1 MDGWPTGARSR
12 HNLPMADKLE
22 RYRAKRNA
30 TTTPE
35 PPGKASTGGEPAR
48 DTARFVIQEHHASHL
63 HWDLRLEH
71 EGVLASWA
79 LPKGIPAH
87 PHENRLA
94 VRTEDHPL
102 EYLEFHGEIPK
113 GSYGGG
119 TMYIWDRGTY
129 ESEKFRDFEVIV
141 VLSGER
147 VSGKYVLFQ
156 TKGKNWMIHRM
167 DPPAEEGIEP
177 MPHEIAPMFARLGEL
192 PPEREDALWGYE
204 VKWDGVRAVA
214 HVDAGHLT
222 LTGRNGT
229 DFTPRYPE
237 LRAMGNALA
246 SKRVIL
252 DGEIVAFGP
261 DGRPSFERLQSRMH
275 LASDSAVRRR
285 MKDIPATYVA
295 FDLLWADGR
304 PLGELPYA
312 ERRRLLGE
320 LDLDGAS
327 WRTPAH
333 REGDGAAL
341 LAASAQQE
349 LEGIVAKRLD
359 SSYEPGRRSGAWIK
373 VKNHGSQDVVIGGY
387 TRGEGGRSTS
397 LGALCVGVYDAEGK
411 LSYAGK
417 VGTGFTE
424 ATLGLVMSE
433 LSGLHTGASPFQ
445 GRQPP
450 KGTQFVEPQLV
461 ARVEFREWTRTGTL
475 RAPAFKGL
483 RNDVDAGSVVRE
495 R

>member
-1 MDGWPTGARSR
+1 
-12 HNLPMADKLE
+12 MADKLE
-22 RYRAKRNA
+22 RYRAKRD
-30 TTTPE
+30 TTATPE
-35 PPGKASTGGEPAR
+35 PSGQAPSGHERAP

-71 EGVLASWA
+71 GGVLASWA
-79 LPKGIPAH
+79 LPKCIPVH
-87 PHENRLA
+87 PGENRLA

-102 EYLEFHGEIPK
+102 EYLHFHGEIPK

-119 TMYIWDRGTY
+119 TMHIWDSGTY
-129 ESEKFRDFEVIV
+129 ETEKFRDSEVMV
-141 VLSGER
+141 VLNGER

-167 DPPAEEGIEP
+167 DPPEEGIEP
-177 MPHEIAPMFARLGEL
+177 MPEAIAPMFARLGEL
-192 PPEREDALWGYE
+192 PPEREDASWGYE

-214 HVDAGHLT
+214 HADAGHLT

-237 LRAMGNALA
+237 LRAMGNALG
-246 SKRVIL
+246 SRRVIL
-252 DGEIVAFGP
+252 DGEVVAFDP
-261 DGRPSFERLQSRMH
+261 EGRPSFERLQGRMH

-304 PLGELPYA
+304 ALGDLPYS
-312 ERRRLLGE
+312 ERRGLLAD
-320 LDLDGAS
+320 LDLNGAS

-333 REGDGAAL
+333 RAGDGTAL
-341 LAASAQQE
+341 LAASVQQE

-359 SSYEPGRRSGAWIK
+359 SPYEPGRRSGAWIK
-373 VKNHGSQDVVIGGY
+373 VKNHGAQDVVIGGY
-387 TRGEGGRSTS
+387 TRGEGGRSAS
-397 LGALCVGVYDAEGK
+397 LGALCVGVYDDEGK
-411 LSYAGK
+411 LAYAGK

-424 ATLGLVMSE
+424 TTLGLARRKLSE
-433 LSGLHTGASPFQ
+433 LHTESSPFD

-450 KGTQFVEPQLV
+450 KGTQFVEPKLV

-483 RNDVDAGSVVRE
+483 REDVDATAVVRE

>member
-1 MDGWPTGARSR
+1 
-12 HNLPMADKLE
+12 MADKLE
-22 RYRAKRNA
+22 RYRAKRDPGA
-30 TTTPE
+30 TPE
-35 PPGKASTGGEPAR
+35 PKGRAPAKRGKSKN
-48 DTARFVIQEHHASHL
+48 TARFVVQEHHASHL

-87 PHENRLA
+87 PKENRLA

-102 EYLEFHGEIPK
+102 EYLDFHGEIPK

-119 TMYIWDRGTY
+119 TMYIWDAGTY
-129 ESEKFRDFEVIV
+129 ETQKFRDNEVMV
-141 VLSGER
+141 VLDGQR
-147 VSGKYVLFQ
+147 VSGRYVLFQ

-177 MPHEIAPMFARLGEL
+177 MPDTIAPMFARLGGL
-192 PPEREDALWGYE
+192 PPERDDAAFGYE

-214 HVDAGHLT
+214 HVDAGHVT

-237 LRAMGNALA
+237 LRAMGSALG
-246 SKRVIL
+246 SRRVIL
-252 DGEIVAFGP
+252 DGEVVAFDSAGL
-261 DGRPSFERLQSRMH
+261 PSFERLQSRMH

-285 MKDIPATYVA
+285 MKDIPATFVA
-295 FDLLWADGR
+295 FDLLWADGH
-304 PLGELPYA
+304 PLCALPYS
-312 ERRRLLGE
+312 ERRQRLSD
-320 LDLDGAS
+320 LDLEGAN

-359 SSYEPGRRSGAWIK
+359 SPYEPGRRSGAWIK
-373 VKNHGSQDVVIGGY
+373 VKNHGAQDFVIGGY
-387 TRGEGGRSTS
+387 TRGEGGRSSS
-397 LGALCVGVYDAEGK
+397 LGALCVGVYDDEEM
-411 LSYAGK
+411 LRYAGK

-424 ATLGLVMSE
+424 TTLGLVKQALSE
-433 LSGLHTGASPFQ
+433 RHTENSPFE

-450 KGTQFVEPQLV
+450 KGTQFVEPRLV

-483 RNDVDAGSVVRE
+483 REDVDPITVVRE
-495 R
+495 RAG